1 MSVPDGAA
9 GFGGGGAGPDG
20 GGSGGGGAGSGGGG
34 ADSGGAAGAL
44 GPDGGPPDGGGGAE
58 VGGGGTG
65 GSSDARDAEA
75 TPPDT
80 MTSDAGPCSSGLPE
94 MGKLIIARCGA
105 NTAPK
110 GGAAFPDGTYQLFDV
125 EVIGAC
131 SIPNTPPP
139 LSRTFTVSGSKI
151 LGLDGIPGANGMIW
165 SHWRATLSFNGDRVV
180 YMFEC
185 GDKQLGSDYTTAGDE
200 IVLFVPM
207 NNARQAFHY
216 KRL

>member
-1 MSVPDGAA
+1 MVSPGTGRRGPVPARRTRVRMPAVDRTASA
-9 GFGGGGAGPDG
+9 GGFRSEGGVSSTAI
-20 GGSGGGGAGSGGGG
+20 AGSGGGG

-110 GGAAFPDGTYQLFDV
+110 
-125 EVIGAC
+125 
-131 SIPNTPPP
+131 
-139 LSRTFTVSGSKI
+139 
-151 LGLDGIPGANGMIW
+151 
-165 SHWRATLSFNGDRVV
+165 
-180 YMFEC
+180 
-185 GDKQLGSDYTTAGDE
+185 
-200 IVLFVPM
+200 
-207 NNARQAFHY
+207 
-216 KRL
+216 